1 MRKVK
6 LYPVEIQ
13 SLMLHCHMNT
23 PVSWGWIEELKAKYP
38 EYWNNIGQFDPY
50 FKRRNRILNYFRRLY
65 IDYKISK
72 QCKIEDKI
80 WRA

>member
-1 MRKVK
+1 MK
-6 LYPVEIQ
+6 
-13 SLMLHCHMNT
+13 T
-23 PVSWGWIEELKAKYP
+23 PVSWGWVEELKEKYP

-50 FKRRNRILNYFRRLY
+50 FKRRNRLLNYFRKLY
-65 IDYKISK
+65 MDYKVRK